1 MDLGFVKYGF
11 DRTVRRSF
19 IDILDQIR
27 NHSPRFKF
35 FLPCRSGDQY
45 CDRNFNAVASY
56 QPIPPSPRHRARTA
70 NTSAVT
76 CTKARWHFECTFA
89 REWAFQITGTR
100 KEVPQQYMMPSTING
115 FESQPNLNVW
125 LLVVDVISRNYSTPF
140 HLSYPVSQ
148 YDDYYNHGTDLRNR
162 LEMENC
168 LSDFSNIAYRRDIFK
183 KPLLR
188 EIQPRGIVAL
198 LDIFTANQTEFPQF
212 TERDLASV
220 TLGSFQNQQTHSYIT
235 KIRNVAK

>member
-1 MDLGFVKYGF
+1 MLFNFITWNLPLPVTIEENGVPGGLRRILEANTPQDGPQYTVVLLMDLGFVKYGF

-76 CTKARWHFECTFA
+76 CTKARWHVECTFA

-100 KEVPQQYMMPSTING
+100 KEVPQQYLMPSTING
-115 FESQPNLNVW
+115 FESQPNLYVW
-125 LLVVDVISRNYSTPF
+125 LLVVDVIRRYYSTPF

-148 YDDYYNHGTDLRNR
+148 YDEY
-162 LEMENC
+162 
-168 LSDFSNIAYRRDIFK
+168 K
-183 KPLLR
+183 KGFHKDHPDSSR
-188 EIQPRGIVAL
+188 FIV
-198 LDIFTANQTEFPQF
+198 
-212 TERDLASV
+212 
-220 TLGSFQNQQTHSYIT
+220 
-235 KIRNVAK
+235 